1 MKITEVKKCANT
13 NIEGILDKLPKDE
26 VFCPAEIKEITGCSI
41 GQIKRLS
48 FKLRDNSAK
57 MLRVTYWGSKVA
69 IKNLKKHLEIK

>member
-26 VFCPAEIKEITGCSI
+26 VFCPAEIRELTSCSTS
-41 GQIKRLS
+41 QTKLLS
-48 FKLRDNSAK
+48 RKLPDNCVK
-57 MLRVTYWGSKVA
+57 MPKVTYWGSKVA